1 MSAPHSPT
9 SDMVL
14 AAVVE
19 LSRHLY
25 LELSERE
32 LVERS
37 LAALGQLFPG
47 RLLALRLLDL
57 RSTDAMRVYGNGGPG
72 GPGGNGGPGTATGA
86 NTLRLGLTSEPI
98 TIKGSA
104 VAKTGLKS
112 AVLASAR
119 LRTGKR
125 WDSPFS
131 GVSEGFALPLVVAGE
146 LYGVLDLGYPSA
158 GAGAVV
164 LPSPSSALPSPS
176 SALPSPSS
184 APALVAAGEILS
196 ATLEADERAA
206 LPLANALALAVRNQ
220 HLYRD
225 TVMLRD
231 YQSRLIESAGA
242 LIMGIDRTWRIAV
255 YNRAMSELTGFPREE
270 IVGRDLRDLLS
281 GVAGRGPLI
290 TVLTAAL
297 HGAEYSAVPIEL
309 PRRNGTPVRTVWTI
323 APVGRA
329 ARMAGARPPVG
340 EGLVEAVVMIGQ
352 DQSRVHDL
360 QQQVIRAERLA
371 TIGELAAGV
380 VHELNNPLT
389 SITVYAEYLQRK
401 LGTQGSDPN
410 DLEKLRR
417 IGASAQRILR
427 FSRELVQYAR
437 PASAEVEA
445 ADLSAVVE
453 QSLSFCEHLFEPDEV
468 ELRRD
473 LRPVPLVLAVKG
485 QFEQVIINLLTNAV
499 HAINGRGV
507 IEVRVRRTS
516 AAHIALEIG
525 DSGPGVAPADRAR
538 IFEPFF
544 TTKPDGKGTGLG
556 LSIVRNIVEQHRGEI
571 SVGESHQGGALFVV
585 SLPTESPERPG
596 HSEPH

>member
-1 MSAPHSPT
+1 MIAPHSPT

-25 LELSERE
+25 LELSERD

-37 LAALGQLFPG
+37 LGALSQLFPG

-57 RSTDAMRVYGNGGPG
+57 RSTDAMRVYGNGASG
-72 GPGGNGGPGTATGA
+72 GGGNGAA
-86 NTLRLGLTSEPI
+86 ALRLGLTSEPI
-98 TIKGSA
+98 TIKESA
-104 VAKTGLKS
+104 AAKTGLKS

-125 WDSPFS
+125 WDSPFT

-146 LYGVLDLGYPSA
+146 LYGVLDIGYPSA
-158 GAGAVV
+158 GAGAVS
-164 LPSPSSALPSPS
+164 LLTAPAAAGSAAPTSSALIP
-176 SALPSPSS
+176 
-184 APALVAAGEILS
+184 AGEALL

-206 LPLANALALAVRNQ
+206 MPLANALALAVRNQ

-255 YNRAMSELTGFPREE
+255 YNRAMAELTGFPREE
-270 IVGRDLRDLLS
+270 IVGRDLRDLIN
-281 GVAGRGPLI
+281 GIPGRGPLL

-309 PRRNGTPVRTVWTI
+309 PRRGGTPVRTVWTI

-329 ARMAGARPPVG
+329 ARLVGARPPVG

-401 LGTQGSDPN
+401 LAAQSSDPN

-437 PASAEVEA
+437 PASAEVES

-473 LRPVPLVLAVKG
+473 LRPVPSVAAVKG

-499 HAINGRGV
+499 HAIGGRGV

-516 AAHIALEIG
+516 PAHIALEIG

-571 SVGESHQGGALFVV
+571 SVGESHLGGALFVV
-585 SLPTESPERPG
+585 SLPTENAESP
-596 HSEPH
+596 

>member
-1 MSAPHSPT
+1 MNAPHSPT
-9 SDMVL
+9 SDVVL

-25 LELSERE
+25 LELGERE

-37 LAALGQLFPG
+37 LAALSQLFPG

-57 RSTDAMRVYGNGGPG
+57 RSTDAMRVYGGATRTSGSGGLM
-72 GPGGNGGPGTATGA
+72 GA
-86 NTLRLGLTSEPI
+86 LRLGLTSEPI
-98 TIKGSA
+98 TIKESA
-104 VAKTGLKS
+104 AAKTGLKS

-146 LYGVLDLGYPSA
+146 LYGVLDIGYPSA
-158 GAGAVV
+158 AASAGSGAVTVGVPAEGGSTALIPAGA
-164 LPSPSSALPSPS
+164 AL
-176 SALPSPSS
+176 L
-184 APALVAAGEILS
+184 

-206 LPLANALALAVRNQ
+206 MPLANALALAVRNQ

-242 LIMGIDRTWRIAV
+242 LIMGIERTWRITV
-255 YNRAMSELTGFPREE
+255 YNRAMAELTGFPREE
-270 IVGRDLRDLLS
+270 IVGRDLRDLLNS
-281 GVAGRGPLI
+281 IPGRAHLLS
-290 TVLTAAL
+290 VLTAAL

-309 PRRNGTPVRTVWTI
+309 PRRGGPPVRTVWTI

-329 ARMAGARPPVG
+329 ARLVGARPVVQ

-401 LGTQGSDPN
+401 LGSQGSDPN

-437 PASAEVEA
+437 PSNAELEV
-445 ADLSAVVE
+445 ADLGAVVE

-473 LRPVPLVLAVKG
+473 LRPVPAVTAIKG
-485 QFEQVIINLLTNAV
+485 QLEQVIINLLTNAV
-499 HAINGRGV
+499 HAISGRGV
-507 IEVRVRRTS
+507 IEVRVRSTS
-516 AAHIALEIG
+516 PAHIALEIG
-525 DSGPGVAPADRAR
+525 DSGPGVPPADRAR

-571 SVGESHQGGALFVV
+571 SVGESHLGGALFVI
-585 SLPTESPERPG
+585 SLPVETEASRG
-596 HSEPH
+596 

>member
-1 MSAPHSPT
+1 MAAPHSPT
-9 SDMVL
+9 SDVVL

-19 LSRHLY
+19 LSRHMY

-32 LVERS
+32 LVERL
-37 LAALGQLFPG
+37 LAALAQLFPG

-57 RSTDAMRVYGNGGPG
+57 RSADPMRVYANGAKGPG
-72 GPGGNGGPGTATGA
+72 GGISTLGALRPGLGA
-86 NTLRLGLTSEPI
+86 EPL
-98 TIKGSA
+98 TIKESA
-104 VAKTGLKS
+104 AAKTGLKS

-131 GVSEGFALPLVVAGE
+131 GVSEGFAVPLVAGGE
-146 LYGVLDLGYPSA
+146 LYGALDIGYVTSGVHAVPFGSGI
-158 GAGAVV
+158 GAGD
-164 LPSPSSALPSPS
+164 AL
-176 SALPSPSS
+176 L
-184 APALVAAGEILS
+184 E
-196 ATLEADERAA
+196 TLEADERAA

-220 HLYRD
+220 HLFRD

-242 LIMGIDRTWRIAV
+242 LIMGIDRSWRIAV
-255 YNRAMSELTGFPREE
+255 YNRALAELTGFSREE
-270 IVGRDLRDLLS
+270 IVGRDLRDLLTRIPDRAHLLS
-281 GVAGRGPLI
+281 V
-290 TVLTAAL
+290 VTAAL
-297 HGAEYSAVPIEL
+297 HGASDSALTIEL
-309 PRRNGTPVRTVWTI
+309 PRRGGTPVRTVWTI

-329 ARMAGARPPVG
+329 ARLVGDRGAGGTSGGRGAGAS

-352 DQSRVHDL
+352 DESRVHAL

-371 TIGELAAGV
+371 TIGEMSAGV

-401 LGTQGSDPN
+401 LEAQGCDPN

-437 PASAEVEA
+437 PAAAEIEA
-445 ADLSAVVE
+445 ANLSAVVE

-473 LRPVPLVLAVKG
+473 LGVVPVVSAVKG

-499 HAINGRGV
+499 HAIGGRGV
-507 IEVRVRRTS
+507 IEVRVHALSPSR
-516 AAHIALEIG
+516 IALEIG
-525 DSGPGVAPADRAR
+525 DSGPGVPPAERAR

-556 LSIVRNIVEQHRGEI
+556 LSIVRNIVEQHRGDI
-571 SVGESHQGGALFVV
+571 SVRESPLGGALFVV
-585 SLPTESPERPG
+585 TLPVG
-596 HSEPH
+596 

>member
-1 MSAPHSPT
+1 MKVPHSPT
-9 SDMVL
+9 SDVVL

-19 LSRHLY
+19 LSRHMY
-25 LELSERE
+25 LELGERE
-32 LVERS
+32 LVART
-37 LAALGQLFPG
+37 LGALGQLFPG

-57 RSTDAMRVYGNGGPG
+57 RSSDPMRVYGGEPAPAVGQAVAGVLRGGLP
-72 GPGGNGGPGTATGA
+72 
-86 NTLRLGLTSEPI
+86 LEPI
-98 TIKGSA
+98 TIKESA
-104 VAKTGLKS
+104 VQKTGLKS

-131 GVSEGFALPLVVAGE
+131 GVSEGFALPLVAAGE
-146 LYGVLDLGYPSA
+146 LYGLLDVGYMGHA
-158 GAGAVV
+158 GAGEVGG
-164 LPSPSSALPSPS
+164 AL
-176 SALPSPSS
+176 A
-184 APALVAAGEILS
+184 

-225 TVMLRD
+225 TALLRD

-242 LIMGIDRTWRIAV
+242 LIMGIDRNWRIAV
-255 YNRAMSELTGFPREE
+255 YNRAMAELTGFTREE
-270 IVGRDLRDLLS
+270 VVGRDLRDLLTGIPDRAHLVS
-281 GVAGRGPLI
+281 
-290 TVLTAAL
+290 VLTAAL
-297 HGAEYSAVPIEL
+297 HGAEYSTLTIEL
-309 PRRNGTPVRTVWTI
+309 PRRGGTPVRTVWTI

-329 ARMAGARPPVG
+329 ARLVGSRASAG
-340 EGLVEAVVMIGQ
+340 ESLVEAVLLIGQ
-352 DQSRVHDL
+352 DQSRIHDL

-371 TIGELAAGV
+371 TIGELSAGV

-401 LGTQGSDPN
+401 LGSQGSDPN

-437 PASAEVEA
+437 PSNAELEV
-445 ADLSAVVE
+445 ADLGAVVE

-473 LRPVPLVLAVKG
+473 LRPVPAVTAIKG
-485 QFEQVIINLLTNAV
+485 QLEQVIINLLTNAV
-499 HAINGRGV
+499 HAISGRGV
-507 IEVRVRRTS
+507 IEVRVRSTS
-516 AAHIALEIG
+516 PAHIALEIG
-525 DSGPGVAPADRAR
+525 DSGPGVPPADRAR

-571 SVGESHQGGALFVV
+571 SVGESHLGGALFVI
-585 SLPTESPERPG
+585 SLPVETEASRG
-596 HSEPH
+596 

>member
-1 MSAPHSPT
+1 VAVPHSPT
-9 SDMVL
+9 SDVVL

-19 LSRHLY
+19 LSRHMY
-25 LELSERE
+25 LELGERE

-57 RSTDAMRVYGNGGPG
+57 RSTDPMRVYSGPSTSTPG
-72 GPGGNGGPGTATGA
+72 GGLALGALRPGLGA
-86 NTLRLGLTSEPI
+86 EPV
-98 TIKGSA
+98 TIKETAAG
-104 VAKTGLKS
+104 KTGLKS

-125 WDSPFS
+125 WDSPFL
-131 GVSEGFALPLVVAGE
+131 GVTEGFAVPLVAAGE
-146 LYGVLDLGYPSA
+146 LYGLLDVGYGPDAAGSHA
-158 GAGAVV
+158 GAEQLAR
-164 LPSPSSALPSPS
+164 
-176 SALPSPSS
+176 
-184 APALVAAGEILS
+184 
-196 ATLEADERAA
+196 TLEADERAA
-206 LPLANALALAVRNQ
+206 LPLANALALAFRNQ

-225 TVMLRD
+225 TVLLRD

-255 YNRAMSELTGFPREE
+255 YNRAMAELTGFSREE
-270 IVGRDLRDLLS
+270 IVGRDLRDLLIGIADRAHLLS
-281 GVAGRGPLI
+281 
-290 TVLTAAL
+290 VLTASL
-297 HGAEYSAVPIEL
+297 HGAESSALTIEL
-309 PRRNGTPVRTVWTI
+309 PRRGRPPVRTVWTI

-329 ARMAGARPPVG
+329 ARLVGRRARAGESLG

-352 DQSRVHDL
+352 DESRVHDL
-360 QQQVIRAERLA
+360 QQQIIRAERLA
-371 TIGELAAGV
+371 TIGELSAGV

-401 LGTQGSDPN
+401 LATTGSDPN

-437 PASAEVEA
+437 PASSEIEA
-445 ADLSAVVE
+445 ADLCAVVE
-453 QSLSFCEHLFEPDEV
+453 QSLSFCEHLFEPEVV

-473 LRPVPLVLAVKG
+473 LQPVPVVSAVKG
-485 QFEQVIINLLTNAV
+485 QFEQVVINLLTNAV
-499 HAINGRGV
+499 HAIGGRGV
-507 IEVRVRRTS
+507 IEVRVHRTS
-516 AAHIALEIG
+516 ETRIALEIG
-525 DSGPGVAPADRAR
+525 DSGPGVPAADRVR

-571 SVGESHQGGALFVV
+571 QVDESPLGGARFVV
-585 SLPTESPERPG
+585 SLPIG
-596 HSEPH
+596 

>member
-1 MSAPHSPT
+1 MIAPRSPS

-25 LELSERE
+25 LELGERE

-37 LAALGQLFPG
+37 LVALEQLFPG
-47 RLLALRLLDL
+47 RLLALRLFDL
-57 RSTDAMRVYGNGGPG
+57 RSTDAMRVYESEGNGKDG
-72 GPGGNGGPGTATGA
+72 GG
-86 NTLRLGLTSEPI
+86 LRLGLPSEPI
-98 TIKGSA
+98 TIKESA

-131 GVSEGFALPLVVAGE
+131 GISEGFALPLVMAGE
-146 LYGVLDLGYPSA
+146 LYGMLDIGYPGA
-158 GAGAVV
+158 GAGAIMVM
-164 LPSPSSALPSPS
+164 
-176 SALPSPSS
+176 
-184 APALVAAGEILS
+184 
-196 ATLEADERAA
+196 LEADERAA
-206 LPLANALALAVRNQ
+206 MPLANALALAVRNQ

-255 YNRAMSELTGFPREE
+255 YNRAMAELTGFSREE
-270 IVGRDLRDLLS
+270 VVGSDLRDLLNDLP
-281 GVAGRGPLI
+281 GRAPLI
-290 TVLTAAL
+290 TALTAAL
-297 HGAEYSAVPIEL
+297 HGAEYSAVPIDL
-309 PRRNGTPVRTVWTI
+309 PRRGGTPVRTVWTI

-329 ARMAGARPPVG
+329 ARLVGAPPPAG

-401 LGTQGSDPN
+401 LGAQGSDPN

-437 PASAEVEA
+437 PANAEVEA

-473 LRPVPLVLAVKG
+473 LRPVPPVSAVKG

-499 HAINGRGV
+499 HAISGRGV

-516 AAHIALEIG
+516 PAHIALEIG
-525 DSGPGVAPADRAR
+525 DSGPGVAPGDRAR

-571 SVGESHQGGALFVV
+571 SVGESHLGGAQFVV
-585 SLPTESPERPG
+585 SLPTASG
-596 HSEPH
+596 DSGEPL